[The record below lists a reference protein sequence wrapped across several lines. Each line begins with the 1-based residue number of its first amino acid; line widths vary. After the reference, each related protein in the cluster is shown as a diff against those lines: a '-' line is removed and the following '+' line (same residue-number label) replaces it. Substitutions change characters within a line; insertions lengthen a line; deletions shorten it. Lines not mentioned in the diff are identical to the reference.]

1 MTIFTA
7 HELYSAIEEKED
19 FLLLDVRNEED
30 HKRFSIEGPNEVM
43 MMNIPY
49 FDFIEEPEEMVA
61 QVPDDKP
68 VRVVCAKVGSSE
80 FVANLLEGL
89 GRENVSHLD
98 GGIISWGNLLV
109 SKRVN
114 SESDDYEVWQFNR
127 PGKASCSYGL
137 VFGKEMFLFDPSRNV
152 DYYLQFAE
160 SRGAIITH
168 ALETHLQADYISGS
182 PKIVEMTGAVLVAHD
197 GDYSEA
203 LHQYHSV
210 TDGEEINF
218 STENGPVVS
227 CVHSPGH
234 TPGSMTYLIGEK
246 YMISGDT
253 IFIVS
258 IGRPDL
264 GKMAVEWA
272 QMLYDTLHKR
282 ISVMPDDLIVL
293 PGHYT
298 DWEAEADS
306 EYRIMNDFATV
317 KAMNEEIYSIAN
329 IDDFVTYIQ
338 GNMRNQPEIYGQIRL
353 VNFGKLTPCEN
364 EQNIMDLGKNEC
376 AASKHGGIE
385 NA

>member
-109 SKRVN
+109 SKRIN

-137 VFGKEMFLFDPSRNV
+137 VFEKEMFLFDPSRNV

-160 SRGAIITH
+160 
-168 ALETHLQADYISGS
+168 
-182 PKIVEMTGAVLVAHD
+182 
-197 GDYSEA
+197 
-203 LHQYHSV
+203 
-210 TDGEEINF
+210 
-218 STENGPVVS
+218 
-227 CVHSPGH
+227 
-234 TPGSMTYLIGEK
+234 
-246 YMISGDT
+246 
-253 IFIVS
+253 
-258 IGRPDL
+258 
-264 GKMAVEWA
+264 
-272 QMLYDTLHKR
+272 
-282 ISVMPDDLIVL
+282 
-293 PGHYT
+293 
-298 DWEAEADS
+298 
-306 EYRIMNDFATV
+306 
-317 KAMNEEIYSIAN
+317 
-329 IDDFVTYIQ
+329 
-338 GNMRNQPEIYGQIRL
+338 
-353 VNFGKLTPCEN
+353 
-364 EQNIMDLGKNEC
+364 
-376 AASKHGGIE
+376 
-385 NA
+385 